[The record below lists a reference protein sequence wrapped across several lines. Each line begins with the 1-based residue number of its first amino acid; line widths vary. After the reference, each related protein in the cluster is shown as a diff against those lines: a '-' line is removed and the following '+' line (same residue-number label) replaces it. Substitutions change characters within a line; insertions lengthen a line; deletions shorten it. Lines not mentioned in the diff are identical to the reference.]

1 MKVEVDI
8 SEDEIKSAIERKL
21 RVAIAQHA
29 DNYHTETHI
38 RDTVKKYWNESV
50 DKIVQEEIENL
61 PAIRAKV
68 VAALENKIKNQ
79 LTKVM
84 KEK

>member
-8 SEDEIKSAIERKL
+8 SEDEIKSK
-21 RVAIAQHA
+21 VADKVRSLITEYA
-29 DNYHTETHI
+29 NYYQTETHI
-38 RDTVKKYWNESV
+38 RDTIKKYWNEAV
-50 DKIVQEEIENL
+50 DKIVQEEIANL

-68 VAALENKIKNQ
+68 VAALENKIRNQ